1 MFWQNQKLHYL
12 CIVDVGN
19 TTENKDVSNP
29 ILQTERLV
37 LGVSTQD
44 VRNPNLQ
51 SERRVSGVSTRVDNL
66 N

>member
-1 MFWQNQKLHYL
+1 
-12 CIVDVGN
+12 VGN
-19 TTENKDVSNP
+19 TTENKEVSNP

-51 SERRVSGVSTRVDNL
+51 TERRVSGVSTRVDNL